1 MSNKENLVASKILTG
16 ISKSPGLLW
25 EKLEIFQD
33 KLKKVNGCLTHNVGE
48 EQSKGLK
55 EVAPLEH
62 HFEGGLYTREL
73 FMPKGVFIVSLIH
86 KKQHPSFLLEGEVS
100 FITDEGELKRI
111 KAPYKVF
118 TQIGTQRVFYVHK
131 DSRWCCVNKT
141 NATTVKEAELDIYV
155 NKYLELPKEVL
166 NKNKELCQQ

>member
-33 KLKKVNGCLTHNVGE
+33 ELKKVNGCLTHNVGE

-86 KKQHPSFLLEGEVS
+86 KKQHPSFLLEEMGPHKYYLVIETTL
-100 FITDEGELKRI
+100 IR
-111 KAPYKVF
+111 
-118 TQIGTQRVFYVHK
+118 GTKNF
-131 DSRWCCVNKT
+131 
-141 NATTVKEAELDIYV
+141 
-155 NKYLELPKEVL
+155 KYTHPHT
-166 NKNKELCQQ
+166 

>member
-33 KLKKVNGCLTHNVGE
+33 ELKKVNGCLTHNVGE

-86 KKQHPSFLLEGEVS
+86 KKQHPSFLLEG
-100 FITDEGELKRI
+100 
-111 KAPYKVF
+111 
-118 TQIGTQRVFYVHK
+118 
-131 DSRWCCVNKT
+131 
-141 NATTVKEAELDIYV
+141 
-155 NKYLELPKEVL
+155 
-166 NKNKELCQQ
+166 